1 MEPFHSVLFAS
12 VPLQSLLQ
20 ILPNS
25 SVAPIASRRIDVLGC
40 HVFDYL
46 LLGYRIFLP
55 GFLIVCIPILPGGRL
70 QPDRFT
76 FVEEELGSE

>member
-1 MEPFHSVLFAS
+1 
-12 VPLQSLLQ
+12 
-20 ILPNS
+20 
-25 SVAPIASRRIDVLGC
+25 LGC